1 MEEISASHLSLN
13 FRSGGAVAWKAPSSS
28 SEHPGEVYSY
38 GCRTAAVVFTD
49 HRVELP
55 SGEDACVLD
64 LDVAPRP
71 AVTMSPCGLSEW
83 SWAAWREGSDPGTQA
98 W

>member
-1 MEEISASHLSLN
+1 M
-13 FRSGGAVAWKAPSSS
+13 
-28 SEHPGEVYSY
+28 
-38 GCRTAAVVFTD
+38 VFTD

-64 LDVAPRP
+64 LDVTLRP

-83 SWAAWREGSDPGTQA
+83 RGKGVTLEPRPGESSLA
-98 W
+98 ERGVPACPPGPLVAEAERMVMVFSLFP